1 MLTIVIPEA
10 ELFDQENNEFITIK
24 EQTLVMEHSLVSV
37 AKWESKWK
45 KSFLNSKDKTWEEN
59 IDYYRC
65 MTITKNVNPI
75 VYRNI
80 TPVVAK
86 QIQAYIDDSMTAT
99 TFNQKESAGR
109 REIITAEII
118 YYWMVSYNIPFECQK
133 WHLNRLLALI
143 NVCGIKASPEKKMSQ
158 QAVYAQNR
166 ELNELRK
173 QRLHSKG

>member
-75 VYRNI
+75 VYKNI
-80 TPVVAK
+80 TKSVAN

-99 TFNQKESAGR
+99 TFHNQENTGR

-143 NVCGIKASPEKKMSQ
+143 NVCGIKASPEKKMSKE
-158 QAVYAQNR
+158 AIYAQNR
-166 ELNELRK
+166 ELNRIRK

>member
-10 ELFDQENNEFITIK
+10 ELFDQKNNEFITIK

-158 QAVYAQNR
+158 QAIYAQNR
-166 ELNELRK
+166 ELNEIRK